1 MNTLSF
7 LSAAFSLVLSIALWP
22 QQQALLND
30 AQKSRADDT
39 VIVAP
44 AVENEVPT
52 VGFCEMV
59 KHPRRYFDK
68 PIRVTATLQ
77 LGIEAS
83 YLGDD
88 ACPLR
93 QDDQIGVRY
102 KSPDEQSQN
111 LLNSE
116 IRRIQSIEYS
126 GRARVTVVGILRN
139 SSLHGFAWYRYRFDV
154 SRVENISPMVVPYEG
169 ALQASTTYRALVR
182 RDANFGLTFVTRLR
196 TQAHVA
202 VNIDWTNL
210 DEFPALVGRDDSSIE
225 RQIVFSVISDQ
236 HKQMTQSRWNR
247 SLECKILRV
256 E

>member
-1 MNTLSF
+1 MKTFSF
-7 LSAAFSLVLSIALWP
+7 LSAAFSLVLSIMPWP
-22 QQQALLND
+22 QQALLN
-30 AQKSRADDT
+30 APQKCRPDET
-39 VIVAP
+39 VVAI
-44 AVENEVPT
+44 AALEEVPT
-52 VGFCEMV
+52 VGFCELV

-83 YLGDD
+83 YLRDD

-116 IRRIQSIEYS
+116 IRRIQTNEYG
-126 GRARVTVVGILRN
+126 GRARVTVIGILRN
-139 SSLHGFAWYRYRFDV
+139 SSLRGFAWYRYRFDV
-154 SRVENISPMVVPYEG
+154 SQVENVSPVIVPYEG
-169 ALQASTTYRALVR
+169 ALQAGTTYRASVR
-182 RDANFGLTFVTRLR
+182 RDASFGLTLVTRLR

-202 VNIDWTNL
+202 VNVDWINL
-210 DEFPALVGRDDSSIE
+210 NEFPALVGLEDNSSE

-247 SLECKILRV
+247 ALECKILRV